1 MQKKKEA
8 LAVAE
13 GDNLSLAIGKK
24 GQNVRLAARLTHYR
38 IDVKTKEQVKEE
50 KIDLTTALSQ
60 GVILVKQRKI
70 PMRTCVITREKC
82 EKKDLIRVVKDNLG
96 NVSVD
101 ITGKKNGH
109 GAYLKKDANVINSA
123 RKSKILE
130 KYLDVKIDDSI
141 YEELINIINE

>member
-1 MQKKKEA
+1 MK
-8 LAVAE
+8 
-13 GDNLSLAIGKK
+13 
-24 GQNVRLAARLTHYR
+24 
-38 IDVKTKEQVKEE
+38 
-50 KIDLTTALSQ
+50 
-60 GVILVKQRKI
+60 KI
-70 PMRTCVITREKC
+70 PQRTCIGCNSKKD
-82 EKKDLIRVVKDNLG
+82 KKDLIRVVKDNLG